1 MVDNTQRRHVICAQ
15 TPTETIK
22 DAGAATKRPDVTDFG
37 LIPWTTGGAVAIG
50 PSKTK
55 RIQLYKC

>member
-22 DAGAATKRPDVTDFG
+22 DAGAAMKRPDVTDFG
-37 LIPWTTGGAVAIG
+37 LIPRAAGGAVAIG

-55 RIQLYKC
+55 HIHLYKC